1 MTQSVG
7 LKDVTCGADDHQNCE
22 NPHQHLGDVTNDD
35 HHDQRENC
43 IREIT
48 DDVTSV
54 QKTMLT
60 REMPKYL
67 QPN

>member
-22 NPHQHLGDVTNDD
+22 NPHQQLGDVTNDD

-48 DDVTSV
+48 DDIT
-54 QKTMLT
+54 
-60 REMPKYL
+60 
-67 QPN
+67 